1 MKIFNDN
8 TSHRNWKILLS
19 IVLALFAG
27 VLYYLRWRLYAT
39 ASLHSEMTRF
49 FIGDLAF
56 LFLQVLFV
64 TVFLETYLKRREL
77 QAMRQKLNMI
87 IGAFFSETGF
97 ELLHEIV
104 HIDASA
110 DELQEIASPQLNWTS
125 KDFEKARLSFARHQ
139 PAIVPTPKSL
149 ANMNFLLTEKKNS
162 ILSLLTNQALLD
174 HETFTDLLWS
184 ISHLAD
190 ELAAREDFS
199 ELPATDIAHLGL
211 DIARAYGILGIEWL
225 NYLEHLQKRYPYLYS
240 LAVRNNPLN
249 PYCVVEILDPNS
261 NSQPTK

>member
-1 MKIFNDN
+1 MKLFNDKA
-8 TSHRNWKILLS
+8 SRLNWKI
-19 IVLALFAG
+19 VLAVVLAILAG
-27 VLYYLRWRLYAT
+27 ALYYARWVLYKSST
-39 ASLHSEMTRF
+39 FHSEMTRF

-64 TVFLETYLKRREL
+64 TVFLETYLKWREK

-97 ELLHEIV
+97 ELLREIV
-104 HIDASA
+104 FVDRAA
-110 DELQEIASPQLNWTS
+110 DEIQEIASPQLSWTE
-125 KDFEKARLSFARHQ
+125 KDFNRARSSFSNHQ
-139 PAIVPTPKSL
+139 PNIQPSPEALES
-149 ANMNFLLTEKKNS
+149 MSFLLTEKKDS

-190 ELAAREDFS
+190 ELAARKDFS
-199 ELPATDIAHLGL
+199 QLPTSDIKHLGI
-211 DIARAYGILGIEWL
+211 DMARAYEILGIEWL
-225 NYLEHLQKRYPYLYS
+225 NYLEHLQKQYPYLYS

-249 PYCVVEILDPNS
+249 PYCVVEIKETG
-261 NSQPTK
+261 PTAQ